1 MRRDHF
7 PTSTQRVSST
17 LSLIVAP
24 FLIFFAFLLLAAN
37 MVKQPVKQLEPSNA
51 SVMVEQGIAPDTFSD
66 GLPLPKMMVFD
77 LDYTLWPFWVDTH
90 VSPPLKAK
98 EGGAKSVD
106 RWGESFT
113 FYRDVPGVLHAAKAL
128 PTPLLLGTAS
138 RTHAPD
144 LANTLLKQL
153 HVQPSNKRAIEY
165 FDHMQIFPGDK
176 KQHFSKIH
184 KASGVPY
191 DQMLFFDDEV
201 RNRNVES
208 LGVVMCLVRDGVTR
222 AEVDRG
228 VREWRRRY
236 GKEVKES

>member
-24 FLIFFAFLLLAAN
+24 FLILSAFLLLAAN

-106 RWGESFT
+106 RYASET
-113 FYRDVPGVLHAAKAL
+113 KPHNTR
-128 PTPLLLGTAS
+128 PLCRKFG
-138 RTHAPD
+138 
-144 LANTLLKQL
+144 
-153 HVQPSNKRAIEY
+153 
-165 FDHMQIFPGDK
+165 
-176 KQHFSKIH
+176 
-184 KASGVPY
+184 
-191 DQMLFFDDEV
+191 
-201 RNRNVES
+201 
-208 LGVVMCLVRDGVTR
+208 
-222 AEVDRG
+222 
-228 VREWRRRY
+228 
-236 GKEVKES
+236 